1 MSRLAGRVVVVTR
14 NGDPNDPLVVGL
26 RAQEAE
32 VRLWP
37 TLAFRASDDPAALT
51 DALRRLDRFDWIV
64 FTSARSVDVVIAEHP
79 EPPGPNGP
87 AVAAVGAATAG
98 RLREWGWSA
107 SVVGRGGAE
116 SLVEAVADARD
127 LTGASVL
134 FPAAS
139 RARDTLSSGLAARG
153 ARVERVEAYQTVL
166 SPPDADAVR
175 ADLEGGVDAVTF
187 ASPSAVRALESS
199 VGELR
204 GALQT
209 RPAVA
214 IGPTTERAL
223 RERGV
228 ERVVRARDTSI
239 QGLIQAVVHA
249 LNAPERSS

>member
-1 MSRLAGRVVVVTR
+1 VAVTR
-14 NGDPNDPLVVGL
+14 DGDPNDPLAVGL
-26 RAQEAE
+26 RVQGAE

-51 DALRRLDRFDWIV
+51 DALSRLDSFDWVV
-64 FTSARSVDVVIAEHP
+64 FTSARAVDVVMAEHP
-79 EPPGPNGP
+79 APPGPSGP
-87 AVAAVGAATAG
+87 EVAAVGAATAG
-98 RLREWGWSA
+98 RLRERGWSA
-107 SVVGRGGAE
+107 SVVGGDGAE
-116 SLVEAVADARD
+116 SLVEAVADTRD
-127 LTGASVL
+127 LTGSSVL

-139 RARDTLSSGLAARG
+139 RARDTLSSGLAAHG
-153 ARVERVEAYQTVL
+153 ARVERVEVYRTVL
-166 SPPDADAVR
+166 SPPDTDMVR
-175 ADLEGGVDAVTF
+175 ADLDGGVDAVTF

-214 IGPTTERAL
+214 IGPTTARAL

-228 ERVVRARDTSI
+228 ECVVRARDTSI